1 MFRLFS
7 VRRHKPRHGK
17 DNLHVQ
23 KIKRPGGR
31 TDPQGR
37 DGVGVF
43 VASVL
48 LLQVVALGSL
58 ISLADFPQLDRFICQ
73 KEEKRKHA
81 RKLYHFC
88 CRFRCISAAVDRD
101 RVAVN

>member
-1 MFRLFS
+1 ML
-7 VRRHKPRHGK
+7 RRHAEYRGNVLSMFGWASQTQH
-17 DNLHVQ
+17 
-23 KIKRPGGR
+23 

-58 ISLADFPQLDRFICQ
+58 VSLADFPQLDGFICQ
-73 KEEKRKHA
+73 KEEKGKHA
-81 RKLYHFC
+81 RKVYHC
-88 CRFRCISAAVDRD
+88 CCSFRRI
-101 RVAVN
+101 